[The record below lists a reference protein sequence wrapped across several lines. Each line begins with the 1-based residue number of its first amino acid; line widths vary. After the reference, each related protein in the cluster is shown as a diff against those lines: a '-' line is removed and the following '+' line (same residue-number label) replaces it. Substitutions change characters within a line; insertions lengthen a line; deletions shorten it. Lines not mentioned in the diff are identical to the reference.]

1 MKKKVNPIS
10 EAIRSIS
17 REVLPTRD
25 LYSLDGQYLFFSGHS
40 QGGSIYSRTGR
51 VPRCCDMNVVKNDQL
66 PLTHALHPFKN
77 SENTPQSE
85 KFPQSPKTGT
95 KMTNISKF
103 TIKSATSPTDLVAIK
118 HLFTAY
124 ASALGIDLSFQSFTT
139 ELDSLPGLY
148 SSPSGAL
155 FLALTPETEAI
166 GCVGLR
172 PLLKTSKSA
181 LQVLG

>member
-1 MKKKVNPIS
+1 MW
-10 EAIRSIS
+10 
-17 REVLPTRD
+17 L
-25 LYSLDGQYLFFSGHS
+25 
-40 QGGSIYSRTGR
+40 
-51 VPRCCDMNVVKNDQL
+51 KNDQL

-124 ASALGIDLSFQSFTT
+124 ASSLGIDLSFQSFTT

-155 FLALTPETEAI
+155 FLALTPENEAI
-166 GCVGLR
+166 GVVGLR
-172 PLLKTSKSA
+172 PLLKTSKSGTSSSGDEVENSDGDRQEKKICEMKR
-181 LQVLG
+181 LYCTPSSSRPWCRTSTD